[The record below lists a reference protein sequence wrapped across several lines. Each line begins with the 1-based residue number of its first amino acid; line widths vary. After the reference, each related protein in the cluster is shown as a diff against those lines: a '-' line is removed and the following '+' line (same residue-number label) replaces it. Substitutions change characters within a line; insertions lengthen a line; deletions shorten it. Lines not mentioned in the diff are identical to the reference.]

1 MRTLGSSAMP
11 EADSTSVVVN
21 IFGKNYT
28 IALEPD
34 QSANEIRQVAQL
46 VDKSLRQVDQTRPS
60 SSPLQTAVLGALNLV
75 DELFQ
80 LQTSYQAAESDIAQR
95 TSRLAASLGR
105 VFEQVRVNPIGSNES

>member
-1 MRTLGSSAMP
+1 MP
-11 EADSTSVVVN
+11 EADSTSLVVN

-34 QSANEIRQVAQL
+34 HSAEEIRQVAQL
-46 VDKSLRQVDQTRPS
+46 VDEGLRQVDQTHRP
-60 SSPLQTAVLGALNLV
+60 SSPLQTAVLAALNLV

-80 LQTSYQAAESDIAQR
+80 LQTAYQAAESDIAQR

-105 VFEQVRVNPIGSNES
+105 VFEQVRVNAIGSEES

>member
-1 MRTLGSSAMP
+1 MP

-34 QSANEIRQVAQL
+34 QSADEIRQVAQL
-46 VDKSLRQVDQTRPS
+46 VDENLRQVGQTRHS
-60 SSPLQTAVLGALNLV
+60 SAPHQTAVLAALNLV

-105 VFEQVRVNPIGSNES
+105 VFEQVRVKAISSD